1 MSTPA
6 DPKPADKP
14 ADPAAA
20 AAAAA
25 PKKASAA
32 GGMLKLLIP
41 AILAAGASY
50 GGARAAAAHGP
61 QAPAAPESVPHADA
75 PAPGPTV
82 ALEPFLITINDSRS
96 KGHVLKVTVAVEFDH
111 LAKEDALKPF
121 APRIRD
127 AILSYLRALTYEEA
141 GDGARMEKLR
151 TDMLERC
158 TKAGASNA
166 VRVLV
171 TDFVLQ

>member
-6 DPKPADKP
+6 EPKPADKP

-20 AAAAA
+20 AAA
-25 PKKASAA
+25 PKKSSAV
-32 GGMLKLLIP
+32 GGMMKLLIP

-50 GGARAAAAHGP
+50 GGARAAAAHAP
-61 QAPAAPESVPHADA
+61 QAPVQQASVHHADA

-82 ALEPFLITINDSRS
+82 ALEPFLITINDSRG
-96 KGHVLKVTVAVEFDH
+96 KGHVMKVSVAVEFDH

-127 AILSYLRALTYEEA
+127 AILTYLRALTYEEA
-141 GDGARMEKLR
+141 GDGARMEKMR

-158 TKAGASNA
+158 AKAGASSA

>member
-14 ADPAAA
+14 ADTAAAPAAA
-20 AAAAA
+20 APA
-25 PKKASAA
+25 KSSAI
-32 GGMLKLLIP
+32 GGIMKLLVP
-41 AILAAGASY
+41 ALLAAGASY

-61 QAPAAPESVPHADA
+61 QAPAAAESHHAEA

-82 ALEPFLITINDSRS
+82 PLEPFLITIADARG
-96 KGHVLKVTVAVEFDH
+96 KGHVMKVSVAVEFDH
-111 LAKEDALKPF
+111 LAKEEGLKPF

-127 AILSYLRALTYEEA
+127 AILSYLRALSYEDA
-141 GDGARMEKLR
+141 GDGTRMEKLR
-151 TDMLERC
+151 SDMLERC
-158 TKAGASNA
+158 RSAGATSA

>member
-6 DPKPADKP
+6 EPKPADKP

-20 AAAAA
+20 AAA
-25 PKKASAA
+25 PKKSSAV
-32 GGMLKLLIP
+32 GGMMKLLIP

-50 GGARAAAAHGP
+50 GGARAAAAHAP
-61 QAPAAPESVPHADA
+61 QAPVQQASAHHADA

-82 ALEPFLITINDSRS
+82 ALEPFLITINDSRG
-96 KGHVLKVTVAVEFDH
+96 KGHVMKVSVAVEFDH

-127 AILSYLRALTYEEA
+127 AILTYLRALTYEEA
-141 GDGARMEKLR
+141 GDGARMEKMR

-158 TKAGASNA
+158 TKAGASSA

>member
-6 DPKPADKP
+6 EPKPADKP

-20 AAAAA
+20 PAV
-25 PKKASAA
+25 PKKPSAV
-32 GGMLKLLIP
+32 GGMMKLLIP

-61 QAPAAPESVPHADA
+61 PAPVQQEAVHHADA

-82 ALEPFLITINDSRS
+82 ALEPFLITINDSRG
-96 KGHVLKVTVAVEFDH
+96 KGHVMKVTVAVEFDH

-127 AILSYLRALTYEEA
+127 AILTYLRALTYEEA

-151 TDMLERC
+151 SDMLERC
-158 TKAGASNA
+158 AKVGASSA

>member
-6 DPKPADKP
+6 EIKPAET
-14 ADPAAA
+14 PAAT
-20 AAAAA
+20 AAAA
-25 PKKASAA
+25 PPKSSAV
-32 GGMLKLLIP
+32 GGILRLLVP
-41 AILAAGASY
+41 AMLAAGASY

-61 QAPAAPESVPHADA
+61 QPPVQQEAHHAET

-82 ALEPFLITINDSRS
+82 ALEPFLITVTDTKG
-96 KGHVLKVTVAVEFDH
+96 KGHVMKVSVAVEFDH
-111 LAKEDALKPF
+111 LAKEEALKPF

-127 AILSYLRALTYEEA
+127 AVLTYLRALSFEEA
-141 GDGARMEKLR
+141 GDGTRMEKMR
-151 TDMLERC
+151 SEMLERC
-158 TKAGASNA
+158 TKAGASSA

>member
-6 DPKPADKP
+6 ETKPADKP

-20 AAAAA
+20 AAAP
-25 PKKASAA
+25 PKSSAV
-32 GGMLKLLIP
+32 GGILKLLIP

-61 QAPAAPESVPHADA
+61 QAAPAPE
-75 PAPGPTV
+75 PAHHSAAAVAEPGPTV
-82 ALEPFLITINDSRS
+82 ALDPFLITITDNRG
-96 KGHVLKVTVAVEFDH
+96 KGHVMKVSVAVEFDH
-111 LAKEDALKPF
+111 LAKEEALKPF

-127 AILSYLRALTYEEA
+127 AILTYLRALTFEEA

>member
-6 DPKPADKP
+6 DPKPEGKP

-20 AAAAA
+20 PAA
-25 PKKASAA
+25 PPKSSAA
-32 GGMLKLLIP
+32 SGILKLLVP
-41 AILAAGASY
+41 AILAVGASY
-50 GGARAAAAHGP
+50 GGARAAAARGP
-61 QAPAAPESVPHADA
+61 QATAQAEHHADA

-82 ALEPFLITINDSRS
+82 PLEPFLIAVADTKG
-96 KGHVLKVTVAVEFDH
+96 KGHVMKVSLAIEFDH
-111 LAKEDALKPF
+111 LAKEETLKPF

-127 AILSYLRALTYEEA
+127 ALLSYLRALSFEDA
-141 GDGARMEKLR
+141 GDGTRMEKLR
-151 TDMLERC
+151 SEMLERC
-158 TKAGASNA
+158 KSAGATSA

>member
-6 DPKPADKP
+6 ETKPADKP

-20 AAAAA
+20 PAAA
-25 PKKASAA
+25 PPKSSAV
-32 GGMLKLLIP
+32 GGLMKLIVP

-61 QAPAAPESVPHADA
+61 QAPAQQEVHHAET

-82 ALEPFLITINDSRS
+82 AFEPFLITVNDAKN
-96 KGHVLKVTVAVEFDH
+96 KGHVMKVTVAVEFDH
-111 LAKEDALKPF
+111 LAKEEALKPF

-141 GDGARMEKLR
+141 GDGSRMEKLR
-151 TDMLERC
+151 ADLLERC
-158 TKAGASNA
+158 AKAGASSA